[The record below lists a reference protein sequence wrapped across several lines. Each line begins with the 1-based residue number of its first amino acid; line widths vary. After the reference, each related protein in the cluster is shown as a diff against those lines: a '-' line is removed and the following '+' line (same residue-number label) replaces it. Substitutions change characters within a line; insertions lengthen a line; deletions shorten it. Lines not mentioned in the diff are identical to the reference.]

1 MFKDFRNNLR
11 PRRLVLLILMTVLVT
26 WVILWLWGGPAAP
39 KAKDQI
45 LQISKNTSATTQ
57 DRQPRHRHTS
67 PQTTTQSPV
76 ASPDGMPADETANQD
91 AHIVFLRNSEDYQ
104 RLRDWAAA
112 NGFDPIGEIPQLHA
126 LKFSLSA
133 EDFHRLLQDSG
144 IELEEGLDSLV
155 SIPDLLNDKYPEWTG
170 NPGPAFGDTYRA
182 FLGVDIDNPERG
194 HGVTI
199 ALLDTALFDHP
210 ALKGAKV
217 TSVNRQDTQDESIAT
232 HGTAVAS
239 ILTGET
245 GISNAEL
252 LAYNVLDTE
261 TGNGSTFD
269 LAAAIVDA
277 VDRGADL
284 ISMSLGT
291 YDDSGILHDAVNYA
305 LTNNVLLVAAAG
317 NNGVEDVCYPAAYE
331 GVLAVGAID
340 ADGNVSG
347 FSNYGEGL
355 ALVAPGVGL
364 QVAAPHDE
372 YGYFSGTSA
381 AVPCV
386 TAVLANYLSA
396 NPAVTPAE
404 AYARLLLNCTDTE
417 APGHDTVSGYGILDA
432 ERLEGQDDRG
442 IYDAAAAG
450 ITYDDTTGALTV
462 AAQNTGTETLAEL
475 VLTTEILGVQMVSTF
490 KDVTPGSIVSASGEL
505 PPDVWE
511 NALSLKVRTTVST
524 PDAKDARPRNQTHYK
539 TFEAPE
545 PAEN

>member
-11 PRRLVLLILMTVLVT
+11 PGRLVLLIMGTVLVT
-26 WVILWLWGGPAAP
+26 WMILWLWGGPTASI
-39 KAKDQI
+39 AKDQA
-45 LQISKNTSATTQ
+45 LHLSKNTTAHTPGRQNRRRHSAT
-57 DRQPRHRHTS
+57 
-67 PQTTTQSPV
+67 QTTAKSP
-76 ASPDGMPADETANQD
+76 ASSSGGVSSDETVNRD

-104 RLRDWAAA
+104 RLRDWATA
-112 NGFDPIGEIPQLHA
+112 NGFDPIGEIPQLRA
-126 LKFSLSA
+126 LKFSLSD
-133 EDFHRLLQDSG
+133 EDFHRLLRDSG
-144 IELEEGLDSLV
+144 IELEEESDTLV
-155 SIPDLLNDKYPEWTG
+155 SIPDRLNDKYPAWTG

-194 HGVTI
+194 HGITI

-210 ALKGAKV
+210 ALKNAKV
-217 TSVNRQDTQDESIAT
+217 TSVSHQDSQDEAIAT

-261 TGNGSTFD
+261 AGNGSAFD

-277 VDRGADL
+277 VDRGAAL

-291 YDDSGILHDAVNYA
+291 YDDSGVLHDAVNYA
-305 LTNNVLLVAAAG
+305 LANNVLLVAAAG

-364 QVAAPHDE
+364 QVAAPNDE

-404 AYARLLLNCTDTE
+404 AYARILLNCTDTE
-417 APGHDTVSGYGILDA
+417 EPGFDAISGYGILDA
-432 ERLEGQDDRG
+432 ERLAEQDEHG

-450 ITYDDTTGALTV
+450 ITLDDATDTLTV
-462 AAQNTGTETLAEL
+462 AAQNTGTETIGRL
-475 VLTTEILGVQMVSTF
+475 VLTTEIHGVELVNEF
-490 KDVTPGSIVSASGEL
+490 EDVAPGTIVSAQGNL
-505 PPDVWE
+505 PDDIWKTTDT
-511 NALSLKVRTTVST
+511 LTIRTTVST
-524 PDAKDARPRNQTHYK
+524 PDVADVRQRNQTHRQ
-539 TFEAPE
+539 TFEVPV
-545 PAEN
+545 PADQ